1 MSKKTV
7 LVIADLGGCPPH
19 MFYESVAASYHIV
32 SYIPRPFAITK
43 GHAELIEKYSIA
55 VIKDRDYFETHP
67 SFEHPDSIYW
77 AHDDYP
83 KSEEEV
89 VEDFIQ
95 VASFFKA
102 DAITTNNELFIA
114 PMAKAAER
122 LGLRGAGV
130 KAAEMA
136 RDKSQMRAAF
146 NASGVKAVKTQPVT
160 TLSDFQQAIE
170 SIGTPLILKPTYLA
184 SSIGVTLFHDKAG
197 SDDLFLQVQSYLET
211 IPVPDAV
218 TYEAPFVAETYLEG
232 AYEDWYEDE
241 GYADYVSVEG
251 LVVEGEYLPFVIHDK
266 TPQIGFTETA
276 HITPTILILDN
287 EAKQII
293 IEAARKA
300 NEGLGLEHC
309 ATHTEIKLMKN
320 RETGLIESAARFAG
334 WNMIPNIKKV
344 FGVDM
349 AKLLIDVLVDG
360 KKAVLPKQLL
370 SGHTFYV
377 ADCHLYP
384 QHFKESGLIPPE
396 ATHITIDH
404 VSIPQEAFVGDTAIV
419 SQSFPA
425 KGTIV
430 DLELF
435 EAFNGI
441 VSLELKGSS
450 SQDVAASIRNI
461 QKQATI
467 QLMDELVKG

>member
-1 MSKKTV
+1 
-7 LVIADLGGCPPH
+7 

-55 VIKDRDYFETHP
+55 VIKDRDYFDTHS

-89 VEDFIQ
+89 VEDFIR

-160 TLSDFQQAIE
+160 TLSDFQKAIE

-276 HITPTILILDN
+276 HITPTILDN

-404 VSIPQEAFVGDTAIV
+404 VSIPEEAFVGDTAIV
-419 SQSFPA
+419 NQSFPT
-425 KGTIV
+425 KGTMV
-430 DLELF
+430 NLALF

>member
-19 MFYESVAASYHIV
+19 MFYESVAESYHIV
-32 SYIPRPFAITK
+32 SYIPRPYAITK

-55 VIKDRDYFETHP
+55 VIKDRNYFETTP

-77 AHDDYP
+77 AQDDDP

-89 VEDFIQ
+89 VEDLIR
-95 VASFFKA
+95 VATFFKV
-102 DAITTNNELFIA
+102 DAMTTNNELFIA

-146 NASGVKAVKTQPVT
+146 NTSGVKAIKSQPVT
-160 TLSDFQQAIE
+160 TLSDFQKAIE

-184 SSIGVTLFHDKAG
+184 SSIGVTLFRERAG
-197 SDDLFLQVQSYLET
+197 SDDLFLNVQSYLQT
-211 IPVPDAV
+211 IPVPSAV

-232 AYEDWYEDE
+232 TYEDWYQEE

-251 LVVEGEYLPFVIHDK
+251 LVVEGEYIPFVIHDK

-276 HITPTILILDN
+276 HITPSILDHK
-287 EAKQII
+287 AKQLII
-293 IEAARKA
+293 DAARKA
-300 NEGLGLEHC
+300 NEGLGLENC
-309 ATHTEIKLMKN
+309 ATHTEVKLMKN
-320 RETGLIESAARFAG
+320 REVGLIETAARFAG
-334 WNMIPNIKKV
+334 WNMIPNIQKV

-360 KKAVLPKQLL
+360 KNAAFPTELL
-370 SGHTFYV
+370 SGHTCYI

-384 QHFKESGLIPPE
+384 QHFKESGHIPPDV
-396 ATHITIDH
+396 THMTIDH
-404 VSIPQEAFVGDTAIV
+404 VYIPQDALVGDTVIV
-419 SQSFPA
+419 NESIPT
-425 KGTIV
+425 KGTFV
-430 DLELF
+430 DLSLF

-450 SQDVAASIRNI
+450 SQDVASSIHNI

-467 QLMDELVKG
+467 HLMDEFVKG

>member
-19 MFYESVAASYHIV
+19 MFYESAAASYHIV

-89 VEDFIQ
+89 VEDFIR

-160 TLSDFQQAIE
+160 TLSDFQKAID

-276 HITPTILILDN
+276 HITPTILDN

-404 VSIPQEAFVGDTAIV
+404 VSIPEEAFVGDTAIV
-419 SQSFPA
+419 NQSFPA
-425 KGTIV
+425 KGTMV
-430 DLELF
+430 DLALF

>member
-89 VEDFIQ
+89 VEDFIR

-122 LGLRGAGV
+122 LRLRGAGV

-160 TLSDFQQAIE
+160 TLSDFQKAID

-276 HITPTILILDN
+276 HITPTILDN

-404 VSIPQEAFVGDTAIV
+404 VSIPEEAFVGDTAIV
-419 SQSFPA
+419 NQSFPA
-425 KGTIV
+425 KGTMV
-430 DLELF
+430 DLALF

>member
-89 VEDFIQ
+89 VEDFIR

-160 TLSDFQQAIE
+160 TLSDFQKAIE

-197 SDDLFLQVQSYLET
+197 NDDLFLQVQSYLET

-251 LVVEGEYLPFVIHDK
+251 LVVDGEYLPFVIHDK

-276 HITPTILILDN
+276 HITPTILDN

-404 VSIPQEAFVGDTAIV
+404 VSIPEEAFVGDTAIV
-419 SQSFPA
+419 SQSFPT
-425 KGTIV
+425 KGTMV
-430 DLELF
+430 DLALF

>member
-55 VIKDRDYFETHP
+55 IIKDRDYFETHP

-160 TLSDFQQAIE
+160 TLSNFQKAIE

-276 HITPTILILDN
+276 HITPTILDN

-404 VSIPQEAFVGDTAIV
+404 VSIPEGAFVGDTAIV

-425 KGTIV
+425 KGTMV
-430 DLELF
+430 DLALF

>member
-89 VEDFIQ
+89 VEDFIR

-160 TLSDFQQAIE
+160 TLSDFQKAIE

-197 SDDLFLQVQSYLET
+197 SEDLFLQVQSYLET

-276 HITPTILILDN
+276 HITPTILDN

-360 KKAVLPKQLL
+360 KKALLPKQLL
-370 SGHTFYV
+370 YGHTFYV

-404 VSIPQEAFVGDTAIV
+404 VSIPEGAFVGDTAIV
-419 SQSFPA
+419 NQSFPT
-425 KGTIV
+425 KGTMV
-430 DLELF
+430 DLALF

>member
-19 MFYESVAASYHIV
+19 MFYESVAAAYHIV

-55 VIKDRDYFETHP
+55 VIKDRDYFETNP

-89 VEDFIQ
+89 VEDLVR
-95 VASFFKA
+95 VASFFKV
-102 DAITTNNELFIA
+102 DAVTTNNELFIA

-160 TLSDFQQAIE
+160 TLSDFQQAME
-170 SIGTPLILKPTYLA
+170 AIGTPLILKPTYLA
-184 SSIGVTLFHDKAG
+184 SSIGVTLFHDRAG
-197 SDDLFLQVQSYLET
+197 SDHRFLQVQSYLQT
-211 IPVPDAV
+211 IPVPSAV

-232 AYEDWYEDE
+232 AYEDWYDAD
-241 GYADYVSVEG
+241 GYSDYVSVEG
-251 LVVEGEYLPFVIHDK
+251 LVVEGEYIPFVIHDK
-266 TPQIGFTETA
+266 TAQIGFTETA
-276 HITPTILILDN
+276 HITPSILDD
-287 EAKQII
+287 EAQQII
-293 IEAARKA
+293 IEAASKA
-300 NEGLGLEHC
+300 NEGLGLENC

-320 RETGLIESAARFAG
+320 REAGLIETAARFAG
-334 WNMIPNIKKV
+334 WDMIPNIKKV

-360 KKAVLPKQLL
+360 KKATLPTQLL
-370 SGHTFYV
+370 SGHTCYI

-384 QHFKESGLIPPE
+384 QHFKESGQLPQDV
-396 ATHITIDH
+396 THITIDH
-404 VSIPQEAFVGDTAIV
+404 IHIPHEALVGDT
-419 SQSFPA
+419 
-425 KGTIV
+425 TIV
-430 DLELF
+430 NESLPVKGSVVDLSLF

-450 SQDVAASIRNI
+450 SQDVALSIRNI

-467 QLMDELVKG
+467 QLMDELVRG